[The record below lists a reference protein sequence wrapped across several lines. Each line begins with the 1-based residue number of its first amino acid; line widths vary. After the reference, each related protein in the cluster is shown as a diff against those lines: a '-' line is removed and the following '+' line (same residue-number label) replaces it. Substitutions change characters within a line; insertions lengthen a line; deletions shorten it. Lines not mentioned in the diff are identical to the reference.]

1 MSAQKIQTFD
11 ISPKQRE
18 ILQFK
23 HTRKIQLRQQY
34 LKEIL
39 NPAVQTM
46 PIDDAIQRLA
56 FLRSQHEFVV
66 QTRFWPHV
74 VVGIAYLG
82 SMYLAARILT
92 YFKDK
97 QEHIYRTGQLSY
109 RDREFKF
116 A

>member
-1 MSAQKIQTFD
+1 MKTFD
-11 ISPKQRE
+11 VSAKQRE

-23 HTRKIQLRQQY
+23 HTRKIQLRQEY
-34 LKEIL
+34 LKETL
-39 NPAVQTM
+39 NPAMQTM
-46 PIDDAIQRLA
+46 PVDNAIQRLA
-56 FLRSQHEFVV
+56 LLRSQHEFVG
-66 QTRFWPHV
+66 QTRFWPHIV
-74 VVGIAYLG
+74 LGIAYLG
-82 SMYLAARILT
+82 TIYLSARILK